1 MATNGSTRR
10 VRKPV
15 TVYQDG
21 AHMYASFGA
30 HWRAG
35 VASLIPFG
43 ILFFT
48 TQPFG
53 EAMMALTTGGY
64 TIGPA
69 LVAAHATAWAAM
81 SFGVLHVVRFSA
93 SKAVHYGAYAGA
105 GAVALLTFSMLVLV
119 IVRLIEA
126 DAVDFWNAT
135 RFQFFLWA
143 APLLGAIGSVIGRRF
158 LARDISWTVWIER
171 GPLPDVF
178 DFVEGKRDKEDF
190 QRM

>member
-1 MATNGSTRR
+1 MPQQKATRR

-53 EAMMALTTGGY
+53 DAMMALTTGGY

-69 LVAAHATAWAAM
+69 LVVGHATVWAAM
-81 SFGVLHVVRFSA
+81 SYGVLHMVRFSG
-93 SKAVHYGAYAGA
+93 SKAVHYGAYAAA
-105 GAVALLTFSMLVLV
+105 GAVTLLLVGMLALML
-119 IVRLIEA
+119 VRLIQAESL
-126 DAVDFWNAT
+126 DFWNNA
-135 RFQFFLWA
+135 RFGLYLWA

-158 LARDISWTVWIER
+158 LARDISWNVWIER